1 MVKNL
6 PANAGDASSIP
17 GSGRSPGV
25 RKWSKIPTPVF
36 LPRKFHGLRSL
47 MDYSPWGRKK
57 TRLSTHTDKYLIIIF
72 YPWNWITCQL
82 YLNKKKWG
90 VGDLIAGSYLQ
101 QNLHL
106 EKTQGL
112 HSLLPVWRE
121 LTLSDPLS
129 IHDKKEPASSRV
141 MKKKEAARRQVKT
154 SKTSATGFGIWVS
167 HFMPLG
173 HIFPIKWGVSQEVIH
188 TEFSPE

>member
-1 MVKNL
+1 M
-6 PANAGDASSIP
+6 
-17 GSGRSPGV
+17 
-25 RKWSKIPTPVF
+25 
-36 LPRKFHGLRSL
+36 
-47 MDYSPWGRKK
+47 
-57 TRLSTHTDKYLIIIF
+57 
-72 YPWNWITCQL
+72 
-82 YLNKKKWG
+82 
-90 VGDLIAGSYLQ
+90 GDLIAGSYLQ

-173 HIFPIKWGVSQEVIH
+173 HIFPIK
-188 TEFSPE
+188 

>member
-6 PANAGDASSIP
+6 PANAGDARDTSSIP
-17 GSGRSPGV
+17 GSGRSPRV
-25 RKWSKIPTPVF
+25 RKWRKIPTPVF

-47 MDYSPWGRKK
+47 MDYSPWVAKSQ
-57 TRLSTHTDKYLIIIF
+57 TRLSTHTHKYLIIIF
-72 YPWNWITCQL
+72 YPWNRIICQL
-82 YLNKKKWG
+82 YLNKKKSG
-90 VGDLIAGSYLQ
+90 GGDLIAGSYLQ

-112 HSLLPVWRE
+112 HSLCPVWRE

-141 MKKKEAARRQVKT
+141 IKKKEAARRQVKT
-154 SKTSATGFGIWVS
+154 SKTSATGFGI
-167 HFMPLG
+167 
-173 HIFPIKWGVSQEVIH
+173 
-188 TEFSPE
+188 